1 MFCRIL
7 SCPPVQGFTLFSS
20 PNSCSNLFGARFT
33 KTLRIGQFSPFLTKT
48 GPARL
53 AKLTSFFL
61 KKTNLVTVKN
71 RFYLIFSKKP
81 NLVTLKN
88 VFSVY
93 LCFSYN

>member
-61 KKTNLVTVKN
+61 KNKLSYCKKQVLLDFLKKAKPS
-71 RFYLIFSKKP
+71 YSKKRFFGLP
-81 NLVTLKN
+81 PFFL
-88 VFSVY
+88 
-93 LCFSYN
+93 